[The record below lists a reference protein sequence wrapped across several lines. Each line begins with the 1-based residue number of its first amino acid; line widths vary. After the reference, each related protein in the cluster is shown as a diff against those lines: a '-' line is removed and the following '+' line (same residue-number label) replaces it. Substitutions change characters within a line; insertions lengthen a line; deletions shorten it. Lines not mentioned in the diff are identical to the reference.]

1 MSGSVSFSFD
11 PRFPFK
17 DVAALGQTLQ
27 TSGHLVPGFIPPSVG
42 YLDIAALRYAQDLD
56 GWNLVVMADRNFI
69 SRMAQACRLDA
80 DTPPDE
86 AQLWAVR
93 LMAFCKAMDL
103 DIDPSI
109 SFHELAHMQGEV
121 AALNELAWF
130 RAADRGGDAQAW
142 IDFSFGRTSSLTVAG
157 PAPRET
163 ADLARPLRRWRR
175 NYLAALKIANLE
187 LEILEPTARFERL
200 IDWMYEDFQLCGPA
214 AVFAAVYFSGGRPP
228 KMMKGLRGHDRAKAI
243 AGVRNAAWDITYL
256 SHFVDAVRD
265 SEARQTRT
273 ILATRDDALAA
284 IAPLVLLGPE
294 PNEGWPSL
302 GQALEQWWPA
312 TDAKRN
318 ADRLMACARKVQLEG
333 PRPLPHGAAG
343 IGTMTTELE
352 ARILAWPPPKG

>member
-1 MSGSVSFSFD
+1 
-11 PRFPFK
+11 
-17 DVAALGQTLQ
+17 
-27 TSGHLVPGFIPPSVG
+27 
-42 YLDIAALRYAQDLD
+42 
-56 GWNLVVMADRNFI
+56 
-69 SRMAQACRLDA
+69 
-80 DTPPDE
+80 
-86 AQLWAVR
+86 
-93 LMAFCKAMDL
+93 
-103 DIDPSI
+103 
-109 SFHELAHMQGEV
+109 
-121 AALNELAWF
+121 
-130 RAADRGGDAQAW
+130 
-142 IDFSFGRTSSLTVAG
+142 
-157 PAPRET
+157 
-163 ADLARPLRRWRR
+163 
-175 NYLAALKIANLE
+175 
-187 LEILEPTARFERL
+187 
-200 IDWMYEDFQLCGPA
+200 
-214 AVFAAVYFSGGRPP
+214 
-228 KMMKGLRGHDRAKAI
+228 MMKGLRGHDRAKAI